1 MSCSKTDPQRLPEA
15 GTGPVSNFV
24 FDCYTTII
32 HRQQNLRLVVIWEQ
46 NLFKCVHGLDF
57 GWLMDGLVL
66 DYLSQADMK
75 LILVLQVNNDNNSNN
90 NITYY

>member
-1 MSCSKTDPQRLPEA
+1 
-15 GTGPVSNFV
+15 
-24 FDCYTTII
+24 
-32 HRQQNLRLVVIWEQ
+32 
-46 NLFKCVHGLDF
+46 
-57 GWLMDGLVL
+57 MDGLVL